1 MEKEP
6 HKELTEIEQME
17 LERKMVDL
25 AFENSYAMLTTSMGF
40 EEFMHESLSN
50 GGSGDYHKTVL
61 AHDPHEDLT
70 VEEVQS
76 IIDYFEEKEEYEKC
90 AELVQVL
97 KSL

>member
-25 AFENSYAMLTTSMGF
+25 AFENSYTMLTTSMGF
-40 EEFMHESLSN
+40 EEFMHESL
-50 GGSGDYHKTVL
+50 GSGEGTVL
-61 AHDPHEDLT
+61 AHDPHEALT
-70 VEEVQS
+70 VEEVQG
-76 IIDYFEEKEEYEKC
+76 IIGYFEEKEEYEKC
-90 AELVQVL
+90 AELTQVL